1 MLNNE
6 QLNDA
11 YELPKRRID
20 LLSNEGLNT
29 FFTKIPDRRLSWYN
43 AWLDRIGEG
52 LITVGKFIRER
63 N

>member
-29 FFTKIPDRRLSWYN
+29 FFTKILDRRLSWYN

-52 LITVGKFIRER
+52 LITVGKFIRE
-63 N
+63 